1 MISFIPLL
9 TVCAIQ
15 VLRVESHIT
24 KRDMYLIG
32 PVIEKRDP
40 VDWMQCL
47 IACSTTN
54 DCVSYNFEPRSGI
67 CELLSEGLD
76 PGRHCHGRK
85 FLISSQ
91 GWIFHQITDTF
102 WSSWSQWTTQWP
114 TGSHCTQQT
123 RKRKCISYSNGE
135 CSGKDM
141 EERALNSE
149 NCPGEHWSTWSQ
161 WNTCSCSNGAPVRAR
176 KRLCCC
182 PSNSQCGGKN
192 SENDTE
198 PCSECW

>member
-1 MISFIPLL
+1 MVNLISVLTCHSAVKKKILPFHLKMISFIPLL

-91 GWIFHQITDTF
+91 GWIFHQIT
-102 WSSWSQWTTQWP
+102 
-114 TGSHCTQQT
+114 G
-123 RKRKCISYSNGE
+123 RKTSFS
-135 CSGKDM
+135 
-141 EERALNSE
+141 
-149 NCPGEHWSTWSQ
+149 
-161 WNTCSCSNGAPVRAR
+161 
-176 KRLCCC
+176 
-182 PSNSQCGGKN
+182 
-192 SENDTE
+192 
-198 PCSECW
+198 

>member
-1 MISFIPLL
+1 MINLVSVLTCHSAVKKILPFHLKMISFIPLL

-24 KRDMYLIG
+24 KRDTYLIG
-32 PVIEKRDP
+32 PVIKKRDP

-76 PGRHCHGRK
+76 LGRNCHGRK

-91 GWIFHQITDTF
+91 GWIFHQIT
-102 WSSWSQWTTQWP
+102 
-114 TGSHCTQQT
+114 G
-123 RKRKCISYSNGE
+123 RKTSFS
-135 CSGKDM
+135 
-141 EERALNSE
+141 
-149 NCPGEHWSTWSQ
+149 
-161 WNTCSCSNGAPVRAR
+161 
-176 KRLCCC
+176 LCF
-182 PSNSQCGGKN
+182 K
-192 SENDTE
+192 E
-198 PCSECW
+198 